1 MKNNVEKIEFTCDI
15 KLIKDLLNNFGEG
28 VKVTKLNA
36 YTILVKMD
44 ATEQEFINWAEKNI
58 DLITIVE
65 PTSLRDKLPH
75 EKLLGK
81 ISDEYIKGEI
91 W

>member
-1 MKNNVEKIEFTCDI
+1 VEKIEFACDI

-44 ATEQEFINWAEKNI
+44 VTEQEFINWAEKNI
-58 DLITIVE
+58 DSITIVE

-75 EKLLGK
+75 KKLSGK

>member
-1 MKNNVEKIEFTCDI
+1 MKNNVEKIEFACDI

-44 ATEQEFINWAEKNI
+44 VTEQEFINWAEKNI
-58 DLITIVE
+58 DSITIVE
-65 PTSLRDKLPH
+65 PTSLRDKLSH
-75 EKLLGK
+75 KKLSGK